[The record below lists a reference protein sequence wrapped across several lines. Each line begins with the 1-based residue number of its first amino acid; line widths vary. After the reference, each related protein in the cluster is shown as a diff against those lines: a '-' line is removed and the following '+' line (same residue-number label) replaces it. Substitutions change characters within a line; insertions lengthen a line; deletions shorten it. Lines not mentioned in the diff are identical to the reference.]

1 MNEIETARYLKNL
14 TEENKALKKQIEI
27 KNKTIEEMHYLIL
40 ELKEKEVS
48 EWNTL
53 KIKNH

>member
-48 EWNTL
+48 E
-53 KIKNH
+53 